1 MQEHDPLGQ
10 MNFPLIRSLSRMSG
24 MFLRSGMIL
33 LALFIVASLTFEE
46 TPGQGAVVAFIVLLL
61 GSGMALW
68 ALARSKFTDL
78 R

>member
-24 MFLRSGMIL
+24 MFLRSGLIV
-33 LALFIVASLTFEE
+33 LALFIVASLAFGE
-46 TPGQGAVVAFIVLLL
+46 TPAQGAIVAFIVLLL